1 MSKVEPKEGDL
12 VVCNSPAFVK
22 SFKKIGLIKLVSDMD
37 ANSKTKLYNI
47 HNEDDGSLIT
57 NTPHYDDEFCKI
69 PEGYKISFLLKDMF
83 DNKVIRVGEPMLY
96 FGRDQLDFTGKI
108 FTITSIINDQVTWKD
123 TNNEWNVITYSY
135 ADHFTDISNNFA
147 LIEAIPAIAAEK
159 PTPVIESTPVE
170 KAYVVCPR
178 KYYGTKS
185 CTCNKC
191 PAPKVNPFFVKM
203 YSDR

>member
-12 VVCNSPAFVK
+12 VVCNSPTLSK
-22 SFKKIGLIKLVSDMD
+22 SFKKIGRIKLVSDMD

-47 HNEDDGSLIT
+47 YDEDGSLIT

-69 PEGYKISFLLKDMF
+69 PEWHKISFLTKDMF
-83 DNKVIRVGEPMLY
+83 TNKVIQVGNPMLY
-96 FGRDQLDFTGKI
+96 FGRADLDFTGKI
-108 FTITSIINDQVTWKD
+108 FTIISIINDRVTWKD
-123 TNNEWNVITYSY
+123 TSNEWNVITYSY
-135 ADHFTDISNNFA
+135 ADQFIGISDNFA
-147 LIEAIPAIAAEK
+147 LIEAIPAIAAKK
-159 PTPVIESTPVE
+159 PTPVIESAPVE